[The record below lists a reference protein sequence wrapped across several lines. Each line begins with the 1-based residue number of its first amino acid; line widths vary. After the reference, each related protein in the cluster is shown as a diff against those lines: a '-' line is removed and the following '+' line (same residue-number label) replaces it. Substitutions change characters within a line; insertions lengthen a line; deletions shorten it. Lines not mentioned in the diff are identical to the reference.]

1 MTAAEAIHV
10 TDQLGAAAADAGFL
24 PGVMSM
30 LGRFVEADRDEL
42 EEVISRGLETFRE
55 VGMALFAIR
64 ERKLYRT
71 THGTFEAY
79 CLDRWSFTDRR
90 ARQLIDAAEIGTVVP
105 VQNEAQ
111 ARALAPLADE
121 PEAMQAAWAEASE
134 ATEGKPT
141 AEAIRQAVEQA
152 RADRQAI
159 RDLNALAPEG
169 FDPEADR
176 ARAERIQTVF
186 MAARELLELPPPEA
200 VVAELDDYHD
210 HHRPQVEEAAAWL
223 TSFAEAWKEHQ

>member
-159 RDLNALAPEG
+159 RDLNALAP
-169 FDPEADR
+169 DDYDHDADV
-176 ARAERIQTVF
+176 ARMERIQPVF
-186 MAARELLELPPPEA
+186 RSARTLTALGDPTDLTA
-200 VVAELDDYHD
+200 DLRDYHA
-210 HHRPQVEEAAAWL
+210 HHLPDVEAAADWL
-223 TSFAEAWKEHQ
+223 ARFVAAWKDQP